1 MKLKN
6 PFSLSKIKSLTSSE
20 AVDISEED
28 AISKIRSIKKLASAE
43 TKMSIQD
50 SLREIEAKERHISA
64 DEVFVEDFLSA
75 LRPLIDENPQPGP
88 PSNSPRYH

>member
-1 MKLKN
+1 MKLKM
-6 PFSLSKIKSLTSSE
+6 PFSLSHIKSRIGTETSDVSE
-20 AVDISEED
+20 DET
-28 AISKIRSIKKLASAE
+28 ISKIRSIKQLASTE

-50 SLREIEAKERHISA
+50 SLREIEAKERHMSA